1 MSSVNW
7 KKLKYT
13 QSTAML
19 RHAAR
24 YDDTDQ
30 DVQYKN
36 PFLDKSR
43 THLNSRL
50 SHSSKYETG
59 KEAAERLRNRVKEI
73 DAVEPPQ
80 RVRKDRV
87 TAISFTVS
95 APEGLQPDQ
104 EEQFFN
110 IVYRHLTEKA
120 GGPENISPMYIHR
133 DETHEYFNVN
143 NTGKDNDKTGTIV
156 TSRVHAHCT
165 AIPYVP
171 GKGVN
176 AKTFMTRSTMR
187 ELNRT
192 IDKSCK
198 EELGIPFLTGARQ
211 PYGRSVEEL
220 QAASEQA
227 RRRMELEEIEKKKEQ
242 SKAELK
248 EIEKEIEKTKS
259 RSKAEKEKASAEK
272 TLAEEQIKSARESA
286 SRHKE
291 EAEKAK
297 AESEKMK
304 SESESIRKKME
315 ELKSRYSSLATKY
328 NSLVKTFNILLT
340 KATKLGIAVGEKI
353 HEIHEEQWHD
363 L

>member
-30 DVQYKN
+30 DIQYKN

-43 THLNSRL
+43 THLNTRL
-50 SHSSKYETG
+50 SHSNKFETG

-95 APEGLQPDQ
+95 APEGLPPEQ

-165 AIPYVP
+165 CVPYVP

-187 ELNRT
+187 DLNRT

-220 QAASEQA
+220 RSASEQA
-227 RRRMELEEIEKKKEQ
+227 RRRMEVEEIEKKKE
-242 SKAELK
+242 KAQTEL
-248 EIEKEIEKTKS
+248 EDIEKEIEKTKAQS
-259 RSKAEKEKASAEK
+259 RTEKEKASAEK
-272 TLAEEQIKSARESA
+272 KRADEQIHASRTSA
-286 SRHKE
+286 SEARK

-304 SESESIRKKME
+304 TESESIRKKME
-315 ELKSRYSSLATKY
+315 ELKSKYSSLAQKY
-328 NSLVKTFNILLT
+328 NSLVKTFNSLLT

-353 HEIHEEQWHD
+353 HEIHAEQWHD